1 MSQTTPGN
9 LGQGLV
15 RENWGDLYIKP
26 MYEQAR
32 VLPFA
37 ANLSKDCKKG
47 DLVNVPVRSTALTVG
62 TVNATTGALNIQQV
76 TASNV
81 AVSVDRQK
89 DCTIDLLDITRE
101 QAESK
106 FENEWPEESGS
117 AVAEEMEAAFL
128 ALQSDV
134 TASVG
139 SDVNDMGEDEILA
152 AIQALK
158 TAKLPIDTKPNE
170 FYFALADN
178 AWLPLRK
185 LKIFD
190 YQVTGVSGESAAKS
204 LSLPSYG
211 SIPVRFSTQVATSG
225 AGRRSILAHRN
236 AFAWAAQKN
245 PEVAMTSRL
254 AAGQA
259 SYLMTNIAL
268 YGVKTVREGFARVIK
283 SKA

>member
-1 MSQTTPGN
+1 MSQTTPSN

-15 RENWGDLYIKP
+15 RENWGDLYIRP
-26 MYEQAR
+26 FYEQVR
-32 VLPFA
+32 TLPFM
-37 ANLSKDCKKG
+37 ANVSKDCKKG

-62 TVNATTGALNIQQV
+62 TVNASTGALNIQQV

-81 AVSVDRQK
+81 QVLVDSQK
-89 DCTIDLLDITRE
+89 DCTVDLLDITRE
-101 QAESK
+101 QAEER
-106 FENEWPEESGS
+106 FEKQWPEESGE
-117 AVAEEMEAAFL
+117 AVAETMEAAAL
-128 ALQSDV
+128 ALYSDV

-139 SDVNDMGEDEILA
+139 ADTNDISETELLL

-170 FYFALADN
+170 FAFALADN
-178 AWLPLRK
+178 AWLPLRQA
-185 LKIFD
+185 KIFD

-211 SIPVRFSTQVATSG
+211 GIAVRFSTQVATSG
-225 AGRRSILAHRN
+225 TARRSMLFHRN

-245 PEVAMTSRL
+245 PSVDMVSRL
-254 AAGQA
+254 PAGQA
-259 SYLMTNIAL
+259 SFLMTNIAL

>member
-1 MSQTTPGN
+1 MGQTAPSD

-15 RENWGDLYIKP
+15 RENWGDLYIRP
-26 MYEQAR
+26 FYEQAR
-32 VLPFA
+32 VLPFM

-47 DLVNVPVRSTALTVG
+47 DLVNVPVRATALTVG
-62 TVNATTGALNIQQV
+62 TVNAATGALNIQTV

-81 AVSVDRQK
+81 QVSVDRQK
-89 DCTIDLLDITRE
+89 DCTVDLLDITRE
-101 QAESK
+101 QAEAK
-106 FENEWPEESGS
+106 FENEWPGESGD
-117 AVAEEMEAAFL
+117 AVAEEMEAAAL

-134 TASVG
+134 TGSVG
-139 SDVNDMGEDEILA
+139 ADGNDLGEDEILA

-158 TAKLPIDTKPNE
+158 TAKLPVDVKPMD
-170 FYFALADN
+170 FCLALADN
-178 AWLPLRK
+178 SWLPLRK
-185 LKIFD
+185 AKIFD
-190 YQVTGVSGESAAKS
+190 YQVTGVAGETAAKS
-204 LSLPSYG
+204 LTLPSYG
-211 SIPVRFSTQVATSG
+211 GIPVRFSTQVAVSG
-225 AGRRSILAHRN
+225 TGRRSMLFHQN

>member
-1 MSQTTPGN
+1 MSQTTPSN

-26 MYEQAR
+26 FYEQAR
-32 VLPFA
+32 VLPFM

-47 DLVNVPVRSTALTVG
+47 DIVNVPVRTTALTVSD
-62 TVNATTGALNIQQV
+62 VNATTGALTIQQISATNVQV
-76 TASNV
+76 TV
-81 AVSVDRQK
+81 DKQKSV
-89 DCTIDLLDITRE
+89 TVDLLDITRE
-101 QAESK
+101 QAEEK
-106 FENEWPEESGS
+106 FENQWPAESGD
-117 AVAEEMEAAFL
+117 AVAEQMESDAL

-139 SDVNDMGEDEILA
+139 DDAIDLSEDELLA

-158 TAKLPIDTKPNE
+158 TAKLPIDTKPGE
-170 FYFALADN
+170 FAFALADN

-185 LKIFD
+185 AKIFD
-190 YQVTGVSGESAAKS
+190 YSVTGVSGETAAKS

-211 SIPVRFSTQVATSG
+211 GIPVRFSTQVATSDS
-225 AGRRSILAHRN
+225 GRRSMLFHRN
-236 AFAWAAQKN
+236 AFAWVAQKN

-254 AAGQA
+254 AAAQA
-259 SYLMTNIAL
+259 SFLMTNIAL